1 MIAVMSHLV
10 LPVCLVTRA
19 RPQLGTLSRTID
31 DAVDEEAN
39 GKELDPTVLPIGAE
53 IRSQSGDLIGRAR
66 EVHTRYL
73 VLEDGAGGEIEIPV
87 ESILQIEGKRVV
99 IDESVIDTD

>member
-1 MIAVMSHLV
+1 M
-10 LPVCLVTRA
+10 
-19 RPQLGTLSRTID
+19 
-31 DAVDEEAN
+31 
-39 GKELDPTVLPIGAE
+39 ELDPTVIPIGAE

-73 VLEDGAGGEIEIPV
+73 VLEDNGGTQVEIPV

-99 IDESVIDTD
+99 IDESVISEE

>member
-1 MIAVMSHLV
+1 M
-10 LPVCLVTRA
+10 
-19 RPQLGTLSRTID
+19 
-31 DAVDEEAN
+31 
-39 GKELDPTVLPIGAE
+39 ELDPTVIPIGAE

-73 VLEDGAGGEIEIPV
+73 VLEDGAGSEIEIPV
-87 ESILQIEGKRVV
+87 ESTLQIEGKRVV

>member
-1 MIAVMSHLV
+1 M
-10 LPVCLVTRA
+10 
-19 RPQLGTLSRTID
+19 
-31 DAVDEEAN
+31 
-39 GKELDPTVLPIGAE
+39 ELDPTVIPVGAE

-73 VLEDGAGGEIEIPV
+73 VLEVDSGGEVEIPV

-99 IDESVIDTD
+99 IDESVINTE

>member
-1 MIAVMSHLV
+1 M
-10 LPVCLVTRA
+10 
-19 RPQLGTLSRTID
+19 
-31 DAVDEEAN
+31 
-39 GKELDPTVLPIGAE
+39 ELDPTVIPIGAE

-73 VLEDGAGGEIEIPV
+73 VLEDNGGTEVEIPV

-99 IDESVIDTD
+99 IDESVIGDD

>member
-1 MIAVMSHLV
+1 M
-10 LPVCLVTRA
+10 
-19 RPQLGTLSRTID
+19 
-31 DAVDEEAN
+31 
-39 GKELDPTVLPIGAE
+39 ELDPTVIPVGAE

-73 VLEDGAGGEIEIPV
+73 VLEDDSGGEVEIPV

-99 IDESVIDTD
+99 IDETVINAE

>member
-1 MIAVMSHLV
+1 M
-10 LPVCLVTRA
+10 
-19 RPQLGTLSRTID
+19 
-31 DAVDEEAN
+31 
-39 GKELDPTVLPIGAE
+39 ELDPTVIPIGAE

-73 VLEDGAGGEIEIPV
+73 VLEDNGGTEVEIPV

-99 IDESVIDTD
+99 IDESVISDD